1 MLTRDGD
8 NELAQIATSFIS
20 VSSWDC
26 KESSDKS
33 NALAEFSAQ
42 EKSRRGPSALT
53 VNRTWSKIGQYA
65 NSACGTIALEGWTA
79 RGRRFPVDGAFL
91 VGKDLSSLPLRGQ
104 SH

>member
-1 MLTRDGD
+1 MRWGLPVSSFSMLTRDGD

-33 NALAEFSAQ
+33 NALAEFSPQ

-53 VNRTWSKIGQYA
+53 VNRT
-65 NSACGTIALEGWTA
+65 
-79 RGRRFPVDGAFL
+79 
-91 VGKDLSSLPLRGQ
+91 
-104 SH
+104 